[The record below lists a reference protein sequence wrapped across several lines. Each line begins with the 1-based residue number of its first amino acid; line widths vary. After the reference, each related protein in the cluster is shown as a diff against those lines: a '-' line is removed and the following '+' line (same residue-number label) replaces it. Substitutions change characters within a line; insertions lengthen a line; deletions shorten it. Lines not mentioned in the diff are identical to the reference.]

1 MAQYRFT
8 KYARKSIE
16 HSLEASF
23 ECAHSHQWHQSGDE
37 APRIRGNLIDVG
49 KRVGEIR
56 RRFADHR
63 YRNVSESW
71 VLREYGEECLDHARG
86 ESIANDDAIDIP
98 VLRCLAAASTLSAPA
113 ILTRSPIAT
122 LRVG

>member
-23 ECAHSHQWHQSGDE
+23 ECAHSHQWHHSGDE

-63 YRNVSESW
+63 YRYVSESW
-71 VLREYGEECLDHARG
+71 VLREYGDARG
-86 ESIANDDAIDIP
+86 ESIAND
-98 VLRCLAAASTLSAPA
+98 ASP
-113 ILTRSPIAT
+113 
-122 LRVG
+122 